1 MVNAGAGEELAGLIK
16 FSPKP
21 RRCGRAGGESDTRG
35 DKNTHPDEGAYRYF
49 FSTSVSFVARPR
61 INSRRILLR
70 SVTRQGGEQ
79 QASRTKGLYPTN
91 RRTYNNSPSYFSQL
105 SEKEKG
111 RERER
116 KIHRWKGTC
125 PRSREREKEKRN
137 PVATRKTWPRKA
149 AINRPGRK
157 KRYIWT
163 KVRRVRNHPYARS
176 KHRGGG
182 GPTGGEPIAVRV
194 MKFNNLSPPFSP
206 RVRLTNDPD

>member
-79 QASRTKGLYPTN
+79 QASPTKGLYPTN

-105 SEKEKG
+105 

-116 KIHRWKGTC
+116 KRKRKKNPSLERHVSTFQRE
-125 PRSREREKEKRN
+125 REREKESGGHAKN
-137 PVATRKTWPRKA
+137 VAEESSHKSAGEEETIYLDESAEGTKSPLRTVKA
-149 AINRPGRK
+149 SWWWWWSHRWRTDS
-157 KRYIWT
+157 R
-163 KVRRVRNHPYARS
+163 ARD
-176 KHRGGG
+176 
-182 GPTGGEPIAVRV
+182 EI
-194 MKFNNLSPPFSP
+194 
-206 RVRLTNDPD
+206 

>member
-79 QASRTKGLYPTN
+79 QASPTKGLYPTN

-105 SEKEKG
+105 

-116 KIHRWKGTC
+116 KRKRKKNPSLERHVSTFQ
-125 PRSREREKEKRN
+125 REREKRN

-149 AINRPGRK
+149 TINRPGRK